1 MGWVKLRGG
10 QGPSEPATGGGW
22 LSARP
27 SGAEAPRRC
36 IEATAGDRER
46 RMARQ
51 IGRAPALAGA
61 LFLGVL
67 LLSSCASSQDEQV
80 RRLRARSLYEQ
91 GLRSLADRQLSV
103 GLSSLKEA
111 VQLDPD
117 NPIFHNALG
126 VLLLDLRKPAEA
138 EVEFQKA
145 VGLDPNYAE
154 AHHNLGLSFA
164 EQGRY
169 EQAIA
174 AYRKALSLP
183 VYPTPEVGYYNLGR
197 AYAQVNKLREAE
209 EALRTA
215 IQLEP
220 KLAAAHYQL
229 GVVLTSTGR
238 REEAKGAFR
247 RARDLDPASPFG
259 QAAVEALKTL
269 GEGG

>member
-1 MGWVKLRGG
+1 M
-10 QGPSEPATGGGW
+10 
-22 LSARP
+22 ARQ
-27 SGAEAPRRC
+27 
-36 IEATAGDRER
+36 
-46 RMARQ
+46 RQ

-111 VQLDPD
+111 VQLDPG

-138 EVEFQKA
+138 EAEFQKA

-197 AYAQVNKLREAE
+197 AYAQVNKLQEAE

-238 REEAKGAFR
+238 REEAMGAFR

>member
-1 MGWVKLRGG
+1 MV
-10 QGPSEPATGGGW
+10 
-22 LSARP
+22 
-27 SGAEAPRRC
+27 
-36 IEATAGDRER
+36 
-46 RMARQ
+46 RQ
-51 IGRAPALAGA
+51 IGPAPALAGV
-61 LFLGVL
+61 LVLGLL
-67 LLSSCASSQDEQV
+67 LLSSCAASQDEQV
-80 RRLRARSLYEQ
+80 RRLRARSMYEQ
-91 GLRSLADRQLSV
+91 GLRSLADGQLSP

-117 NPIFHNALG
+117 NPIFHNGLG
-126 VLLLDLRKPAEA
+126 VLLLELRKPAEA
-138 EVEFQKA
+138 EAEFQRA
-145 VGLDPNYAE
+145 VELDSNYAE

-174 AYRKALSLP
+174 AYRKAISLP
-183 VYPTPEVGYYNLGR
+183 LYSTPEVGYYNLGR
-197 AYAQVNKLREAE
+197 AYAQVNKFQEAE
-209 EALRTA
+209 DALRTA
-215 IQLEP
+215 IKLQP
-220 KLAAAHYQL
+220 KLSAAYYQL